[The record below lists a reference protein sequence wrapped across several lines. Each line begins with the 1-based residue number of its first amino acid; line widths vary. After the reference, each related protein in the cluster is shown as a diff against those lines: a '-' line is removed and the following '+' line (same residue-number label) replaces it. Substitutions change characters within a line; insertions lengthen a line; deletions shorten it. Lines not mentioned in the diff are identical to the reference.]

1 MLYNATNVSRYCRW
15 RQHKGLGGLSAFQQ
29 RRVIMADSTTG
40 DGVIRGPP
48 AAMAGTF
55 WPLWILGPFILG
67 FNQLNSH
74 LGTGLIT
81 NFPPANSAAPRQR
94 RAAGF
99 CRLTVT
105 LARRGRTW
113 LSSPLWK
120 HLEAVCLRAGS
131 GTGLLLGVSL
141 YCA

>member
-15 RQHKGLGGLSAFQQ
+15 RERKGLGGRSASQQ

-40 DGVIRGPP
+40 HGVMRGPP
-48 AAMAGTF
+48 AAMAGTS
-55 WPLWILGPFILG
+55 WPAPLFEVLTSFTAEQPLGDR
-67 FNQLNSH
+67 LNH
-74 LGTGLIT
+74 Q
-81 NFPPANSAAPRQR
+81 FPPSELSGSPPAV
-94 RAAGF
+94 GF

-105 LARRGRTW
+105 PARRGRTW
-113 LSSPLWK
+113 LPSPLWK

-131 GTGLLLGVSL
+131 GTGLWLGVSL